1 MKYLGLIIALA
12 LGLGAFMFVYNK
24 MDAGTSDPVRVVTTQ
39 EPDFQEVEVLVASR
53 RINVGE
59 KIEASMLDVQ
69 PWPEHLVVGNFITS
83 GGDSQKAVGMISRS
97 YFQPGEPLIMSKL
110 ANPGDPGFLAA
121 ALSDGKRMM
130 TISTD
135 GVAGLAGFMA
145 AGDYVDVMITHPIPS
160 EELDGQ
166 GEVVEETVTE
176 TLLQGLKILAVD
188 QRATSEQTDPDEK
201 IDLPSSVSLEVT
213 LDQAQQIR
221 LAQDVGYVSLAMR
234 GIDAKG
240 DIDTGVTHQKD
251 ITKSDVY
258 EKVAAAKAK
267 FKADQEEDAGKDIV
281 KIIRGTEVEEVESK
295 SKKIVDA
302 LSTLGAFSSTEQR

>member
-1 MKYLGLIIALA
+1 MKYLGLVIALA
-12 LGLGAFMFVYNK
+12 LGVGAFLFVHNK
-24 MDAGTSDPVRVVTTQ
+24 MDKGTSDPVQVVMAK

-59 KIEASMLDVQ
+59 KIEASMLNVQ

-83 GGDSQKAVGMISRS
+83 GGDSKKAIGMIARS
-97 YFQPGEPLIMSKL
+97 YFQPGEPLIISKL

-121 ALSDGKRMM
+121 ALDDGKRMM

-135 GVAGLAGFMA
+135 GVAGLAGFVA

-160 EELDGQ
+160 EELDRN
-166 GEVVEETVTE
+166 GEVVEQTVTE

-188 QRATSEQTDPDEK
+188 QRATSEQTDSEVQ

-221 LAQDVGYVSLAMR
+221 LAQDVGYVSLALR
-234 GIDAKG
+234 GIDAEG
-240 DIDTGVTHQKD
+240 DVNVAVTHQKD

-258 EKVAAAKAK
+258 SKVIAAKAK
-267 FKADQEEDAGKDIV
+267 FKAEQDEDAGKDIV
-281 KIIRGTEVEEVESK
+281 KIIRGTEVEEIES
-295 SKKIVDA
+295 SSGAVADA
-302 LSTLGAFSSTEQR
+302 LGTLGLIPADGQ

>member
-1 MKYLGLIIALA
+1 MKIVGLIIVFTLA
-12 LGLGAFMFVYNK
+12 ASAFFIVYK
-24 MDAGTSDPVRVVTTQ
+24 MQNTGSSDPVRVVATQ

-59 KIEASMLDVQ
+59 KIESSMLDSQ

-83 GGDSQKAVGMISRS
+83 GGDSTKAVGLISRS
-97 YFQPGEPLIMSKL
+97 YFQPGEPIILSKL

-121 ALSDGKRMM
+121 ALSEGKRMM

-135 GVAGLAGFMA
+135 GVAGLAGFVA

-160 EELDGQ
+160 EELNDR
-166 GEVVEETVTE
+166 GEVVEQTVTE

-188 QRATSEQTDPDEK
+188 QRATSEQADPDER
-201 IDLPSSVSLEVT
+201 IDLPSSVSLEVS
-213 LDQAQQIR
+213 LNEAQQIR
-221 LAQDVGYVSLAMR
+221 LAQDVGYVSLALR

-240 DIDTGVTHQKD
+240 DDVTSVTQQQD

-258 EKVAAAKAK
+258 EKVVAAKAK
-267 FKADQEEDAGKDIV
+267 FKAEQAAADNKDVV

-295 SKKIVDA
+295 PKAVADA
-302 LSTLGAFSSTEQR
+302 LSTLEVNTSSQQ